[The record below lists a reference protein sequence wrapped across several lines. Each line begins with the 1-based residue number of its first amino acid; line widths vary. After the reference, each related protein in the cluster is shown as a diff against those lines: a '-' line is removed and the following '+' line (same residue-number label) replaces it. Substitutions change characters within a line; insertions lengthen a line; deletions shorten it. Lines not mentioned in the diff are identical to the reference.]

1 MPNDGNGNRYGP
13 QVLRPGPSC
22 SFDHP
27 MSALPSSRTKR
38 DHAMAWRVT
47 FQVLTAAV
55 GGYVFT
61 NAVAVFLV
69 HALPMYRGDTVAI
82 GYLLSFGFYTLAVMW
97 VFARHSVLR
106 GCGVLW
112 LASLIL
118 AVLSWGLTVSGGTA

>member
-1 MPNDGNGNRYGP
+1 
-13 QVLRPGPSC
+13 
-22 SFDHP
+22 
-27 MSALPSSRTKR
+27 MSVLPSPRTER
-38 DHAMAWRVT
+38 DHATAWRIT

-55 GGYVFT
+55 GGYAFT
-61 NAVAVFLV
+61 NAVVVFLIQ
-69 HALPMYRGDTVAI
+69 ALPIYRGDAVAI

-97 VFARHSVLR
+97 VFAHHSVLR